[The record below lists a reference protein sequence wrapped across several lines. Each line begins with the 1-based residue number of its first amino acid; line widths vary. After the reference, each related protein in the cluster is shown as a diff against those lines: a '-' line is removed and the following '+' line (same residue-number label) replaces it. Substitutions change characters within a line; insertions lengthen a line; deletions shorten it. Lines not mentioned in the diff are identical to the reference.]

1 MAPTITKILIIEHN
15 SNDMELIQQEFK
27 KGKVNFIAEI
37 VHTKKEYEK
46 AIHNFKPDII
56 LSNYTFPAFDGP
68 AAYKIKEKLAPQTP
82 FIFVSESIGE
92 ENAIELIK
100 NGVTDFVLKESLSTL
115 TAKVNRALQQAKIA
129 KSNALLKQSEEIK
142 AQELF
147 QSELKFRAFFE
158 NSRDGLLLT
167 VTDGEILAANP
178 AACEIFQR
186 TEEEIIDAGRFGLVD
201 PTDPRLKILLEERQ
215 RSGWVKGE
223 LTMIHKDGS
232 KFPGELTSV
241 IFKDVNGNK
250 RTSMIVR
257 DITDYKETEQ
267 KLAAIYQEL
276 QQALHDKN
284 KILDSSLD
292 VICSFDEAG
301 RFVNVNTASQSLWGY
316 QPSEL
321 IGKKYMDLVFHE
333 DAEITINTDTL
344 IKSGVPITIFENRFV
359 HKNGEIV
366 PLMWSSRWDDK
377 EKLFFSIAKDATE
390 KKNLEKAFEVERQ
403 RFMNLYHQAP
413 SSMGIL
419 KGPNH
424 VYEMANPLYL
434 KLIGKKN
441 IIGKTVKEVLPEVEA
456 QGVLDFLDKVY
467 LTGETF
473 YANEKLIQFDH
484 DKKGTGKLVDT
495 YLNFICQAHKNNKGE
510 IDGIFFF
517 AIDVTEQVLSRKRI
531 EESENRFR
539 ALIEKSEEMIMLT
552 SADGKLLYGS
562 PSISKVFGYSE
573 EDVALKNI
581 LELIHP
587 DDLTEFTKKRKKLV
601 TTPGKSFYHQQ
612 RVRHKNGNW
621 IWCENTITNMLHE
634 PSIKALVTNFRD
646 ITDKKITEQQREF
659 DRNNL
664 YALINNTDDL
674 MWSVNTDYSLITSNK
689 PFDDMTKATSGQ
701 IIPKGSNILTGITPE
716 QIILFKK
723 FYERAFTGETFTEIV
738 YSKIPF
744 EMWSEIS
751 YYPIRK
757 GNEIIGTACH
767 SRNITERKKARL
779 ILEKQ
784 NDELVKTNAEL
795 DRFVYS
801 VSHDLRSP
809 LTSIL
814 GLLSFIEEESQE
826 PDTLEHA
833 EMIHSSVNRLDE
845 FIKNILSYSRNNRIA
860 LEVYKI
866 PVQETATAIVDSLR
880 SMKEAKGILFEID
893 IREQLPFYS
902 DILRFNTIFE
912 NLISNAIKY
921 HKKDKK
927 GRYIKITGQ
936 SDYEKL
942 QITVADNGIGIDPA
956 HHNKIFDMFFRLS
969 GKTEGSGIGLYIV
982 KDTIEKLQGSIEVQS
997 EEGIGTKFIITLKN
1011 LKP

>member
-1 MAPTITKILIIEHN
+1 
-15 SNDMELIQQEFK
+15 
-27 KGKVNFIAEI
+27 
-37 VHTKKEYEK
+37 
-46 AIHNFKPDII
+46 
-56 LSNYTFPAFDGP
+56 
-68 AAYKIKEKLAPQTP
+68 
-82 FIFVSESIGE
+82 
-92 ENAIELIK
+92 
-100 NGVTDFVLKESLSTL
+100 
-115 TAKVNRALQQAKIA
+115 
-129 KSNALLKQSEEIK
+129 
-142 AQELF
+142 
-147 QSELKFRAFFE
+147 
-158 NSRDGLLLT
+158 
-167 VTDGEILAANP
+167 
-178 AACEIFQR
+178 
-186 TEEEIIDAGRFGLVD
+186 
-201 PTDPRLKILLEERQ
+201 
-215 RSGWVKGE
+215 
-223 LTMIHKDGS
+223 
-232 KFPGELTSV
+232 
-241 IFKDVNGNK
+241 
-250 RTSMIVR
+250 
-257 DITDYKETEQ
+257 
-267 KLAAIYQEL
+267 
-276 QQALHDKN
+276 
-284 KILDSSLD
+284 
-292 VICSFDEAG
+292 
-301 RFVNVNTASQSLWGY
+301 
-316 QPSEL
+316 
-321 IGKKYMDLVFHE
+321 
-333 DAEITINTDTL
+333 
-344 IKSGVPITIFENRFV
+344 
-359 HKNGEIV
+359 
-366 PLMWSSRWDDK
+366 
-377 EKLFFSIAKDATE
+377 
-390 KKNLEKAFEVERQ
+390 
-403 RFMNLYHQAP
+403 
-413 SSMGIL
+413 
-419 KGPNH
+419 
-424 VYEMANPLYL
+424 
-434 KLIGKKN
+434 
-441 IIGKTVKEVLPEVEA
+441 
-456 QGVLDFLDKVY
+456 
-467 LTGETF
+467 
-473 YANEKLIQFDH
+473 
-484 DKKGTGKLVDT
+484 
-495 YLNFICQAHKNNKGE
+495 
-510 IDGIFFF
+510 
-517 AIDVTEQVLSRKRI
+517 
-531 EESENRFR
+531 
-539 ALIEKSEEMIMLT
+539 
-552 SADGKLLYGS
+552 
-562 PSISKVFGYSE
+562 
-573 EDVALKNI
+573 
-581 LELIHP
+581 
-587 DDLTEFTKKRKKLV
+587 
-601 TTPGKSFYHQQ
+601 
-612 RVRHKNGNW
+612 
-621 IWCENTITNMLHE
+621 
-634 PSIKALVTNFRD
+634 
-646 ITDKKITEQQREF
+646 
-659 DRNNL
+659 
-664 YALINNTDDL
+664 
-674 MWSVNTDYSLITSNK
+674 
-689 PFDDMTKATSGQ
+689 MTKATSGQ